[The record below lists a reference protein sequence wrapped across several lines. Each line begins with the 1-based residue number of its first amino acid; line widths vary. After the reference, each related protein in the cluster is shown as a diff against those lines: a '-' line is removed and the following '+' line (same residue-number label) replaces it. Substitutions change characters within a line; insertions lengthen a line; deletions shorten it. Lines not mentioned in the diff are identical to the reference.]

1 MDYQKLYRHMAIEHG
16 LFLLDSQ
23 MQEIVSVVLEM
34 DDQKL
39 FNHMYDEHDLLLLQS
54 QKQEIVDIVL
64 EMHNEKPETCTESI
78 ERQYKE
84 KGNQLDQVYGAI
96 KEPSNNDQMKTA
108 MQELIDDLKEFRDEQ
123 TSPLVISTMNK
134 VLLKAS
140 LLLTKEKEQLEKAWQ
155 DGAETAQNDA
165 AKEIRNNYT
174 PNKL

>member
-1 MDYQKLYRHMAIEHG
+1 MAIEHG

-23 MQEIVSVVLEM
+23 MEEI
-34 DDQKL
+34 
-39 FNHMYDEHDLLLLQS
+39 
-54 QKQEIVDIVL
+54 IDIVL
-64 EMHNEKPETCTESI
+64 EMHNEKPEKCTESI

-108 MQELIDDLKEFRDEQ
+108 MQEMFDELHAH
-123 TSPLVISTMNK
+123 SFEIPIG
-134 VLLKAS
+134 LLAKCAE
-140 LLLTKEKEQLEKAWQ
+140 LMAKEKEQLERAWQ

-174 PNKL
+174 PNKLWKQ